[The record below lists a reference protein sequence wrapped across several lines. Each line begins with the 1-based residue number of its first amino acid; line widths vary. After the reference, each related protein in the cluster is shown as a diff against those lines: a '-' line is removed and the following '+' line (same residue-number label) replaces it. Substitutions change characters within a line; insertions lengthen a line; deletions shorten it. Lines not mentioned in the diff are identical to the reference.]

1 MFFDKVLSP
10 GEPLNRLDIEAVE
23 LSIRNLTLEDP
34 SHCIID
40 PLEINFGFDVIG
52 SGPNSEESKE
62 SEVNESSKSM
72 NLIEFQT
79 KKLVEARRTII
90 PEHTF
95 FSEILLDKIPMI
107 LSCIDQIN
115 QHSSTIKAADR
126 SL

>member
-115 QHSSTIKAADR
+115 QHSQTIKAADR